1 LVTKIAFKDFAE
13 SDGGMNAARELVG
26 FFSISSQAEEIL
38 LSKQMPGSAVKCIQ
52 DVTTRW
58 WATYSMC
65 ARLLRLKPYFYLM
78 EAEGV
83 LPRNLTDQQWIIVKD
98 TTALLEPFMCAQR
111 LLEGECY
118 ITISMIAF
126 ILWKIRSGLHCT
138 IESPQSTEHVVR
150 LATKMN
156 TKFEEFWGPGDPG
169 PVATEYLSFG
179 PRRRPKGIPRLAL
192 IATLLDPRFK
202 FGPGFSEE
210 DKNIIWNLL
219 KEMLRLVAMSE
230 VQVRVEPE
238 ARDHRQQRRNGP
250 VNDMFEVL
258 NQLAMEEQAEI
269 ANEQD
274 LHDNNNGNSY
284 YHHRNEEIVKRVD
297 AELLLYKRE
306 QHLPLR
312 KEDGFFNNPLEWWR
326 LKQQQYPLL
335 AKVAL
340 RLLAIPSTMA
350 PSEKYFPL

>member
-1 LVTKIAFKDFAE
+1 
-13 SDGGMNAARELVG
+13 MN
-26 FFSISSQAEEIL
+26 
-38 LSKQMPGSAVKCIQ
+38 
-52 DVTTRW
+52 
-58 WATYSMC
+58 
-65 ARLLRLKPYFYLM
+65 
-78 EAEGV
+78 
-83 LPRNLTDQQWIIVKD
+83 N
-98 TTALLEPFMCAQR
+98 
-111 LLEGECY
+111 
-118 ITISMIAF
+118 
-126 ILWKIRSGLHCT
+126 
-138 IESPQSTEHVVR
+138 
-150 LATKMN
+150 
-156 TKFEEFWGPGDPG
+156 KFEEFWGPGDPG
-169 PVATEYLSFG
+169 TVATEYLSFG

-202 FGPGFSEE
+202 FGPDFSEE

-274 LHDNNNGNSY
+274 LHDNNNGNNY
-284 YHHRNEEIVKRVD
+284 YHHGNEEIVNRVD